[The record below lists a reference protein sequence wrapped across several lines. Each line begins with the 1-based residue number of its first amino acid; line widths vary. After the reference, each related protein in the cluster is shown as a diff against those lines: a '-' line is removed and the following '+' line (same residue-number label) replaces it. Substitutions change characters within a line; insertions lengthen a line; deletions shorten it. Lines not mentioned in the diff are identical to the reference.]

1 MLIYAARL
9 ASEDDEGG
17 SRGHVGTLR
26 VGGLE
31 FVVLGPYETW
41 GLSAVLLASRLTPTV
56 TLVSHR
62 ILSRRIH
69 IIYIHVTNKSD
80 QFTFVC
86 VFWGL

>member
-41 GLSAVLLASRLTPTV
+41 GLSAVLLASALTPTV

-62 ILSRRIH
+62 ILY
-69 IIYIHVTNKSD
+69 IYG
-80 QFTFVC
+80 
-86 VFWGL
+86 VFLCICA